1 MKLDSEVNDKSMK
14 DKLRDLNYDLIKKS
28 EEIMDKIY
36 LIDEKVK
43 SIEEQIDSES

>member
-43 SIEEQIDSES
+43 SIEE

>member
-1 MKLDSEVNDKSMK
+1 LK
-14 DKLRDLNYDLIKKS
+14 DKLRDLNYELIKKT

-43 SIEEQIDSES
+43 SIDD